1 MMHILQLCAHRLAHL
16 DSSVTHGRLRG
27 IVRSSVFPD
36 GGFDVTFE
44 RAGCLTCL
52 AVMALQVE
60 AFAKDFPTI
69 GFEKASMRYKD

>member
-1 MMHILQLCAHRLAHL
+1 MNDTWSAAGHCTVKC
-16 DSSVTHGRLRG
+16 SSRR
-27 IVRSSVFPD
+27 
-36 GGFDVTFE
+36 GFDVTFE
-44 RAGCLTCL
+44 RAGCLTRL